1 MNDNAPTRPSMPLLQ
16 AAGQNGV
23 YLGVYLI
30 LLAVFAG
37 LGMSFQAATFMVWAG
52 SIYLPFFLYR
62 LILRNQ
68 ADSGF
73 KRNPTEL
80 WALGICSYMFAA
92 LLQAVVVYVVLR
104 FVVPTFIAEQINASI
119 ALCRELGS
127 TEGDNLADN
136 LQALVDATG
145 YPTPVSV
152 ASNLIVFNIF
162 ASAILSL
169 IVSLAIQI
177 RYRYA
182 ARREEYLRKHFKK

>member
-1 MNDNAPTRPSMPLLQ
+1 MNNITPSRPSMPLLQ
-16 AAGQNGV
+16 SAGQNGI
-23 YLGVYLI
+23 YLGIYLI

-37 LGMSFQAATFMVWAG
+37 LGMSFQAATLMVWAG

-62 LILRNQ
+62 LLLRNQ

-80 WALGICSYMFAA
+80 WSLGICSFMFAA
-92 LLQAVVVYVVLR
+92 LLQAVVVYAVLR

-119 ALCRELGS
+119 AMCRELGS
-127 TEGDNLADN
+127 PEGENLADN
-136 LQALVDATG
+136 LQAVIDATG

-162 ASAILSL
+162 ISAILSL

-177 RYRYA
+177 RYRSVD
-182 ARREEYLRKHFKK
+182 RREAYMRRHFKK